1 MRGSSNNHKSKSEE
15 EGVALVQVAEEGET
29 TTKQQQQP
37 DSNKA
42 AAEEEEEEAGYGYSN
57 WWSTW
62 VSSAVKK
69 RVRAPG
75 RVGIVVVVGGFVLLA
90 LLAAVATTTTTTW
103 PQLVDFTGAVSSF
116 LQFGNGDGARRH
128 RPHRT
133 SLVSIPIP
141 FTCGSGNDTGTC
153 PRYAASAPAPA
164 PASMSPPPPQ
174 TSTVDYCPSYFRH
187 IELDLA
193 AWVASGISR
202 EAVER
207 GRRQAHFRLLVVGGR
222 AYVETYRRAF
232 QTRDVFTQWGI
243 LQLLRRYPGRVPDL
257 DLMFNC
263 DDMPEVRAAAYP
275 DRAAAPPLFRY
286 CKDPSTLDVLFP
298 DWSFWGW
305 PEVNIR
311 PWAPLLAE
319 MAEEKAR
326 LPWSRREPYAYWKG
340 NPDVSPL
347 RQELLRCNHSL
358 PPDDTVRLY
367 RQDWGF
373 ANRNA
378 FRDSNLARQCR
389 HRYKLY
395 VQGRSWSVSRK
406 YILACDSPVLAVAT
420 PYQDFFSRGLAA
432 GKHYW
437 PIDPSRSKLCRDIRF
452 AVRWG
457 NAHPAQAQRM
467 GLAGSAF
474 ATDDM
479 AMDYVYDYMLHVLTR
494 YASLLRY
501 KPTVPDRAVELCP
514 ESMACP
520 RRGRDRDFMMQS
532 REQYVAD
539 YQPCTIP
546 PPPLTADDA
555 TNMAHRDAE
564 VLSNID
570 KMIITEDKH
579 N

>member
-1 MRGSSNNHKSKSEE
+1 MRGSSNHKLEEE
-15 EGVALVQVAEEGET
+15 EGVALVQVAEDYENINGCK
-29 TTKQQQQP
+29 TTKQQP
-37 DSNKA
+37 DHGHDNHSVAGASNKA
-42 AAEEEEEEAGYGYSN
+42 AEEAGYSY
-57 WWSTW
+57 W
-62 VSSAVKK
+62 SSAVKK

-75 RVGIVVVVGGFVLLA
+75 RVGLVVGGFVLLA
-90 LLAAVATTTTTTW
+90 LLAAVATTW
-103 PQLVDFTGAVSSF
+103 QVVDFTAVSSF
-116 LQFGNGDGARRH
+116 LQFGNGGAQSH
-128 RPHRT
+128 RGPHRT
-133 SLVSIPIP
+133 SSRLVAIP
-141 FTCGSGNDTGTC
+141 FTCGINDTSTC
-153 PRYAASAPAPA
+153 PRFASSAPAPA
-164 PASMSPPPPQ
+164 PAPSSSSPPAPQ
-174 TSTVDYCPSYFRH
+174 VVVDECPSYFRH
-187 IELDLA
+187 MELDLE
-193 AWVASGISR
+193 AWVASGITR

-207 GRRQAHFRLLVVGGR
+207 GRRQAHFRLVVVGGR

-319 MAEEKAR
+319 MAEENAR
-326 LPWSRREPYAYWKG
+326 LPWQHREPYAYWKG
-340 NPDVSPL
+340 NPNVSPL
-347 RQELLRCNHSL
+347 RQDLLRCNHS
-358 PPDDTVRLY
+358 DTARFY
-367 RQDWGF
+367 RQDWAF
-373 ANRNA
+373 ANRNG

-389 HRYKLY
+389 HRYKMY

-420 PYQDFFSRGLAA
+420 PYQDFFSRGLVA
-432 GKHYW
+432 GNHYW
-437 PIDPSRSKLCRDIRF
+437 PIDPSNSKLCRDIRF

-474 ATDDM
+474 ARDDM

-501 KPTVPDRAVELCP
+501 KPTVPERAVELCP

-520 RRGRDRDFMMQS
+520 RQGRERDFMMQS

-539 YQPCTIP
+539 YEPCTMPP

-555 TNMAHRDAE
+555 TKMAHRDAE

-570 KMIITEDKH
+570 KMIMADKH
-579 N
+579 R